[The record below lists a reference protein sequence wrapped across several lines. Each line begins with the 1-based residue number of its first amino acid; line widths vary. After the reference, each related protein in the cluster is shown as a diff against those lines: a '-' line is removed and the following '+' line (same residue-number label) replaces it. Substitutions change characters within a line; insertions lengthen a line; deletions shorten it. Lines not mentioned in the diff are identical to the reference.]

1 MLKIFLLAFA
11 LGASI
16 ASYAT
21 QASAVTCAK
30 GANNAACVGPRGAAM
45 GHRGA
50 FATGG
55 GAVVRGSTTVHP
67 QTGAVIHRGTTIRRY

>member
-11 LGASI
+11 LGAGI

-21 QASAVTCAK
+21 EASAVTCAK

-45 GHRGA
+45 GHRGT
-50 FATGG
+50 FASGG
-55 GAVVRGSTTVHP
+55 TVVRGSTTVHP
-67 QTGAVIHRGTTIRRY
+67 QTGTVIHRSTTMRRR